1 MKFEPPNIWKVSNT
15 LENRKRRNDEKIFN
29 ALNKHP
35 LLAISLVDSFQNDD
49 FIHIEGVYL
58 ASGNVYFNLDL
69 YTYTDESGFGYSV
82 DEISIDTD
90 MSNRLKRHFEDVIGD
105 LISALMEDLKL
116 EVVN

>member
-1 MKFEPPNIWKVSNT
+1 MKFQPPNVWKVSNT
-15 LENRKRRNDEKIFN
+15 LEDRKRRNDEKIFN

-35 LLAISLVDSFQNDD
+35 LLAISLVDSFQKDD

-58 ASGNVYFNLDL
+58 ASGYVYFNLDL
-69 YTYTDESGFGYSV
+69 LRMKFQSGFGYMV
-82 DEISIDTD
+82 DSISIDTD
-90 MSNRLKRHFEDVIGD
+90 MSNRLKHRFGDVICD